1 MLTSTRKAGAKMNEM
16 TIHIKEATKE
26 EPIQTLEMVLMQMDG
41 IERALVDITDGE
53 VKVSYNENQ
62 VSKDE
67 IIKKIQ
73 QHGMHI
79 SQ

>member
-1 MLTSTRKAGAKMNEM
+1 MNEF
-16 TIHIKEATKE
+16 TIHIKEATDE
-26 EPIQTLEMVLMQMDG
+26 EPIATLEMILMQMEG

-53 VKVSYNENQ
+53 VKVSYNENK

-67 IIKKIQ
+67 ILTRIQ